1 MATPKRV
8 FSGIQPTAVMTIGN
22 YFGAVKN
29 WVRLQDECEA
39 VYCVVDL
46 HAMTVAYDPREL
58 RRSTKDMFA
67 ALLACG
73 VDLER
78 ATVFVQSTVP
88 EHAELCWVLATLA
101 SAGDLGRM
109 TQFKEKSSL
118 LRGGEGGGRRNGRAG
133 GRPGD
138 DDGPGS
144 RRRDDAGKPSH
155 DDGSFVPAGL
165 LFYPVLQAADILA
178 YRADCVP
185 VGRDQSQHLE
195 MSRGLARRFNAR
207 FGRVFP
213 EPETLHTPVPKLL
226 SPGDPTKKMSKSLGP
241 KHYVGLFE
249 EEESVRRK
257 IRSAVTDSG
266 APAAGGQASPGVE
279 NLLAILG
286 ACGFQD
292 DADQMRRDYFAG
304 ALRYV
309 DLKGRTA
316 DALVALT
323 SEMRERRAA
332 VLRREKDLDEVIH
345 AMAGRARAM
354 AGETLALVREKTG
367 MLLPGPTPELV

>member
-1 MATPKRV
+1 MATPQRV

-73 VDLER
+73 VDPER

-88 EHAELCWVLATLA
+88 EHTELCWVLATLA

-133 GRPGD
+133 GRTGD
-138 DDGPGS
+138 DDGPRS
-144 RRRDDAGKPSH
+144 RRRDDGGGSSH

-165 LFYPVLQAADILA
+165 LFYPVLQ
-178 YRADCVP
+178 
-185 VGRDQSQHLE
+185 
-195 MSRGLARRFNAR
+195 RR
-207 FGRVFP
+207 
-213 EPETLHTPVPKLL
+213 T
-226 SPGDPTKKMSKSLGP
+226 SWPT
-241 KHYVGLFE
+241 
-249 EEESVRRK
+249 
-257 IRSAVTDSG
+257 
-266 APAAGGQASPGVE
+266 
-279 NLLAILG
+279 
-286 ACGFQD
+286 
-292 DADQMRRDYFAG
+292 
-304 ALRYV
+304 
-309 DLKGRTA
+309 
-316 DALVALT
+316 
-323 SEMRERRAA
+323 
-332 VLRREKDLDEVIH
+332 
-345 AMAGRARAM
+345 
-354 AGETLALVREKTG
+354 
-367 MLLPGPTPELV
+367 GPTACRWAATSPSTSR